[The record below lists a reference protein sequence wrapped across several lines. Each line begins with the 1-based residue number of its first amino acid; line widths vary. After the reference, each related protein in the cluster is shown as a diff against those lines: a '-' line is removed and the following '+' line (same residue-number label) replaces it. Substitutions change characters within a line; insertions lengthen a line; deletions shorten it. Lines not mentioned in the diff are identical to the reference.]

1 MKHIFII
8 NPAAGKY
15 DRTEEYTKKIE
26 AVCRPRGLDY
36 AICRSNAP
44 GDCRRIAHEAAAA
57 GEEVRLYACGG
68 DGTLNEV
75 INGAVGFDNA
85 AVTHF
90 PGGSGNDSIKIFDDP
105 AAFTSIERL
114 LSAEEAPFDLIRC
127 NDSYALNVL
136 SIGFD
141 ARVGT
146 DIARFKRLPLVT
158 GKGAYVLSILSNMV
172 HGLSADYTVTLDSG
186 EVLSG
191 RKTMICIC
199 NGRWYGGGFNPVPEA
214 EPDDGLLDVLVV
226 EKVSLLQVA
235 SVIGHYQKGRYADYP
250 ELIRHAR
257 CRSLRI
263 ECAERSVVNVDGEAV
278 YTTDAKIEVVP
289 HAIRFFYPK
298 GLSYHAKNSQSGHK
312 FAEITP

>member
-15 DRTEEYTKKIE
+15 DRTEEYTEKIE

-36 AICRSNAP
+36 EICRSNAP

-75 INGAVGFDNA
+75 INGLVGFDNA

-90 PGGSGNDSIKIFDDP
+90 PGGSGNDMIKMFSETAPFFDL
-105 AAFTSIERL
+105 ERL
-114 LSAEEAPFDLIRC
+114 LDCDEAQFDLIRC
-127 NDSYALNVL
+127 NETHSANIL
-136 SIGFD
+136 SMGLD
-141 ARVGT
+141 ARIGT
-146 DIARFKRLPLVT
+146 EIARYKKLPLLS
-158 GKGAYVLSILSNMV
+158 GHGAYLASTLVNLIKGISQHFVI
-172 HGLSADYTVTLDSG
+172 TLDDG
-186 EVLSG
+186 TRLDD
-191 RKTMICIC
+191 KFTLICAC